1 MKKTAK
7 HLLECLGIGIG
18 ALWLAGCAGQA
29 RSRDD
34 QPTVQTL
41 TADSIAI
48 HQVIN
53 PHQWAVS
60 AGKAVVQ
67 TLRMDSL
74 FYVYSLPDFR
84 FLYAWGRRGNGP
96 GEILPTQMLNA
107 FDGDTDSLVL
117 RFTAPATFRTY
128 RVGQEAFTAT
138 DTLAV
143 RSDGRGFSLRRPFPH
158 GFVGDIRIKNKEEK
172 EVLYVCRPGTEAQV
186 VDSLELPTK
195 VKAKYSD
202 RGTLIELVRWN
213 CPYLVVRGDRVAMVY
228 QMVPH
233 VDFYRLTPEGKLILE
248 ASTGVPLDQDL
259 ASRLETMAEAP
270 RREFV
275 AGFSATDRYLYVSR
289 PTVEVDPETGQASIL
304 EAKVQVYR
312 WEDGKLQSELLL
324 GGSSID
330 ILVTRDDRYLFARN
344 PLEDFDWVYVYRL
357 DLLRGKTS
365 NDKE

>member
-7 HLLECLGIGIG
+7 HLLECLGVGIG

-29 RSRDD
+29 CSGDD

-84 FLYAWGRRGNGP
+84 FLYAWGRMGNGP
-96 GEILPTQMLNA
+96 GEMLPTQMLNA

-172 EVLYVCRPGTEAQV
+172 EVLYVCRPGTEAQT

-228 QMVPH
+228 QMVSH

-259 ASRLETMAEAP
+259 AGRLETMAEAP

-289 PTVEVDPETGQASIL
+289 PTVEVDSETGQASIL

-324 GGSSID
+324 GLSSID

-365 NDKE
+365 DNKE